1 MKQTIKFGVLLRT
14 AFGCIH
20 GPISA
25 ATTHIGSSCASTGD
39 QSRLDHALV
48 TGLGQS
54 IAGPVSYPKPWP
66 KTNHTTVLRC
76 RYCYGEVV
84 IHSTN
89 GHLVLITRL
98 LSL

>member
-54 IAGPVSYPKPWP
+54 IAGPVSYPKPGP
-66 KTNHTTVLRC
+66 KPIIPLFCAAVTVMAKWL
-76 RYCYGEVV
+76 Y
-84 IHSTN
+84 IQQMA
-89 GHLVLITRL
+89 I
-98 LSL
+98 LS